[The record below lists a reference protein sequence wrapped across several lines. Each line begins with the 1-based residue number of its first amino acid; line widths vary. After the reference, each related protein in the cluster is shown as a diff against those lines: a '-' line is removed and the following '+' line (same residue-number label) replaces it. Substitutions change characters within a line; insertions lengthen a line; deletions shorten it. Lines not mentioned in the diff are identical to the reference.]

1 MMRRLRIAALLAGTL
16 VGTQALAEPITW
28 QSWKQDLFARAKA
41 ENKLVILDLE
51 AVWCHWCHVMEQKT
65 YGNAAVSTLIA
76 QNYIAVRA
84 DQDANPDLSS
94 RYGDWGWPATIVF
107 APDGTEIAKL
117 RGFVEPERM
126 EGLLKAAIEDPAPGP
141 SVAEALK
148 VVPAE
153 THTLGTEALTALNEG
168 YAEAWDDE
176 NAGWGQPLKYIDADS
191 LDLAVARAE
200 AGDPAAEKQ
209 ARRTLDKALALID
222 PVWGGVYQYSDKL
235 DWSSPHFEK
244 IMAFQTQYLR
254 QYSQAYSRWHEPRYR
269 EAAQR
274 IAGYLTTFLKSPE
287 GAFYIS
293 QDADLSHDVDGHV
306 YYALD
311 DAGRRARGLPK
322 VDTHLYAREN
332 GWAISGLAAYAN
344 ALTDA
349 KALTTAETAARWVQA
364 NRALPGGGFRHGAED
379 RGGPFL
385 GDTLAMGRAFLDL
398 YAATGDR
405 AWLSSAEGAGAFLA
419 KTFKDEDGGF
429 TASAKAEGESGALAK
444 PTKSLDD
451 QIAAARFLNLLAQ
464 YTGKPGDRD
473 LALHAMRY
481 VAGAVAEIERPL
493 AGALL
498 ADRELN
504 ASPTHM
510 TVVGP
515 KHDPSAQK
523 LYAAA
528 RALPASYKRLDW
540 WDRTEGRLPNP
551 DVDYPET
558 DQPAAFA
565 CSGHLCSL
573 PTFTAADLTA
583 TVAQMDAMSRA
594 DSAKRRGAA
603 AR

>member
-1 MMRRLRIAALLAGTL
+1 MLAG
-16 VGTQALAEPITW
+16 ALIGSPVFAEPISW
-28 QSWKQDLFARAKA
+28 QGWRQDLFARAKA

-65 YGNAAVSTLIA
+65 YGDAAVSELIA
-76 QNYIAVRA
+76 QKYIAVRA

-126 EGLLKAAIEDPAPGP
+126 AALLNAAVEDPTPGP

-153 THTLGTEALTALNEG
+153 THTLGKEQLGALNES
-168 YAEAWDDE
+168 YADAWDAE

-200 AGDPAAEKQ
+200 AGDTKAERQ
-209 ARRTLDKALALID
+209 ARRTLDKALVLID
-222 PVWGGVYQYSDKL
+222 PVWGGVYQYSDKP
-235 DWSSPHFEK
+235 DWSAPHYEK
-244 IMAFQTQYLR
+244 IMSFQAQYLR
-254 QYSQAYSRWHEPRYR
+254 QYSQAYARWHDPRYR
-269 EAAQR
+269 SAANR

-287 GAFYIS
+287 GAFYVS

-311 DAGRRARGLPK
+311 DAGRRAKGLPK
-322 VDTHLYAREN
+322 IDTHIYAREN
-332 GWAISGLAAYAN
+332 GWAISGLTAYAN
-344 ALTDA
+344 AASDPEAL
-349 KALTTAETAARWVQA
+349 KAAETAARWVQA
-364 NRALPGGGFRHGAED
+364 NRAVPGGGFRHGADD

-385 GDTLAMGRAFLDL
+385 GDTLAMAQAFLDL

-405 AWLSSAEGAGAFLA
+405 TWLASAEGAGAFIA
-419 KTFKDEDGGF
+419 KTFEDEDGGF
-429 TASAKAEGESGALAK
+429 TSAAQAEGDSGALAK
-444 PTKSLDD
+444 PAKSLDD
-451 QIAAARFLNLLAQ
+451 QIAAARVLNLLAQ

-481 VAGAVAEIERPL
+481 VAGALPEIERPL

-498 ADRELN
+498 ADRELS
-504 ASPTHM
+504 AAPTHM

-515 KHDPSAQK
+515 KSDPAARE
-523 LYAAA
+523 LFAAA

-540 WDRTEGRLPNP
+540 WDRSEGRLPNP
-551 DVDYPET
+551 DVDYPEI

-573 PTFTAADLTA
+573 PTFTAADLKA
-583 TVAQMDAMSRA
+583 TVAQMDAMSLA
-594 DSAKRRGAA
+594 DSAKRRTDP